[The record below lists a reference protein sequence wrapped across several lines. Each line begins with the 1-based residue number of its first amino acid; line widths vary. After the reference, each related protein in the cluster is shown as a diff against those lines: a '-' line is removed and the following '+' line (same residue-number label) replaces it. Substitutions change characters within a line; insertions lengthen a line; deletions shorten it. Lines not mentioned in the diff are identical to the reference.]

1 MATAETAATR
11 AAGRGHL
18 LAGVALATL
27 LATASLPQKTAAQT
41 TAAQTTAP
49 PGAAA
54 ADTVDTV
61 VVTAQRREQKLQ
73 DVGIAVTVL
82 NAKALAAQGIKDSMD
97 LTRTVPSLRMNE
109 YTPSAVVFNIRGVSQ
124 NDFGDEQEPP
134 VAVYQDDSYA
144 SSFVAS
150 GFPLFDLQRVEVLR
164 GPQGT
169 LFGRNATGGAIQF
182 ISNKPTDQ
190 FNGYATVGTGSY
202 GDLNLE
208 GAVSGPLADNLQ
220 VRLSGMKDHS
230 GGYLEDIIPGQSARG
245 GVNHYALREITE
257 WQPTKDSNVQLELR
271 YARNPH
277 ENSAGMYSWEA
288 AYPDAHGQGTYLAA
302 NMVNPLLQAYNPAYA
317 NTPASQLPTGTDF
330 TGYSNSAIDAQR
342 GGDPWKVASNG
353 ESYTDLTRWGADLK
367 VEAPA
372 GPLRITSITDFQSN
386 VKAYLEDASASPN
399 DQVNFS
405 QDAHIVQ
412 FSEELRAA
420 GHFGAHELVLGAYGM
435 NVDGRYSASY
445 AFPLLFDLVPDV
457 QFKQKTVSY
466 AAFAQDEWTL
476 PDNFKAILGAR
487 YWHDER
493 KVNYDAVDNTG
504 EQVIFNTGEVYAF
517 DGATQTLVTQGITVK
532 PSDADKTFADYS
544 LRAELDYHPSSDLLL
559 YGSFNR
565 GTKSGGFTLSTAT
578 PTAGYEVSFVNGI
591 PYKPEV
597 LNAFEMGSKLTLP
610 LRSTLNLTGYYYDY
624 HNYQAFAEYGLV
636 ETVINLPAQEE
647 GFEAE
652 FATHPLPGVTLSG
665 NFALQDN
672 KVKDVP
678 LPDGTI
684 VTHHLPQDP
693 KTSGAFEA
701 RYDYPTSVGS
711 FSAQADVQYTGKYC
725 FSVLCA
731 PVEHEPS
738 HTMLRLRFGYV
749 PPNKRWEGS
758 VFIDNV
764 TQEIYRIYT
773 FDVASYTGQIPSV
786 YGKPRTWGAS
796 ITYRFGQ

>member
-1 MATAETAATR
+1 MTALTTTTGHMAR
-11 AAGRGHL
+11 RGHL
-18 LAGVALATL
+18 LAGVALATIS
-27 LATASLPQKTAAQT
+27 ASPSL
-41 TAAQTTAP
+41 AQTTAP
-49 PGAAA
+49 TRPA
-54 ADTVDTV
+54 ADSVEAV

-73 DVGIAVTVL
+73 DVGIAVT
-82 NAKALAAQGIKDSMD
+82 AISGKALAAQGIKESTD

-190 FNGYATVGTGSY
+190 LSGYATVGTGSY
-202 GDLNLE
+202 NDFNFE
-208 GAVSGPLADNLQ
+208 GAISGPLAENLQ
-220 VRLSGMKDHS
+220 ARLSGMKDQAD
-230 GGYLEDIIPGQSARG
+230 GYLQDIIPGQSARG
-245 GVNHYALREITE
+245 GSNHYALREITE
-257 WQPTKDSNVQLELR
+257 WQPTATSNVQLELR

-288 AYPDAHGQGTYLAA
+288 AYPDAHGQGTYLPA
-302 NMVNPLLQAYNPAYA
+302 NVVNPLLQAYNSAYA

-330 TGYSNSAIDAQR
+330 TGYSNTAIDAQR

-353 ESYTDLTRWGADLK
+353 LSYTDMTRWGTDLK
-367 VEAPA
+367 IEAPA
-372 GPLRITSITDFQSN
+372 GPFRITSITDFQSN
-386 VKAYLEDASASPN
+386 IKHYLEDASASPN

-405 QDAHIVQ
+405 QDAHILQ
-412 FSEELRAA
+412 YSEELRAE
-420 GHFGAHELVLGAYGM
+420 GHFGAHDLVVGAYGM
-435 NVDGRYSASY
+435 DVDGHYAASY
-445 AFPLLFDLVPDV
+445 AFPLLFDLVPNV
-457 QFKQKTVSY
+457 QFKQKTISY

-476 PDNFKAILGAR
+476 PDDFKAILGAR

-504 EQVIFNTGEVYAF
+504 EEVIFNTGTVYAF
-517 DGATQTLVTQGITVK
+517 DGAMGAPVTDGITLK
-532 PSDADKTFADYS
+532 PSDADKIFQDYS
-544 LRAELDYHPSSDLLL
+544 VRAELDYHPSPDLLI
-559 YGSFNR
+559 YGSYNR

-597 LNAFEMGSKLTLP
+597 LNDFEIGTKQTLP
-610 LRSTLNLTGYYYDY
+610 FRSTLNLTGFYYNYQ
-624 HNYQAFAEYGLV
+624 HYQAFAEYGLV
-636 ETVINLPAQEE
+636 ETVINLPAEE
-647 GFEAE
+647 IGFEAE
-652 FATHPLPGVTLSG
+652 FTTHPVTGVTLSG
-665 NFALQDN
+665 NVAIQDN
-672 KVKDVP
+672 KVSDVP

-701 RYDYPTSVGS
+701 RYYYPTEIGS
-711 FSAQADVQYTGKYC
+711 FSAQADVQYTGAYC

-738 HTMLRLRFGYV
+738 HTMLNLRVGFI
-749 PPNKRWEGS
+749 PSNKHWEGS
-758 VFIDNV
+758 VFVDNV
-764 TQEIYRIYT
+764 TQEIYRLYT

-786 YGKPRTWGAS
+786 YGKPRTWGMNL
-796 ITYRFGQ
+796 TYRFGK